1 MRLAG
6 LGDSEA
12 AVGSQGC
19 SATLLSG
26 KNTFPSTSLE
36 KERGFHVCTCALR
49 SQDALGSLA
58 AEQSG
63 WPDPWGI
70 PGALLSLCFAPSKSV
85 P

>member
-26 KNTFPSTSLE
+26 KNTFPSTCL
-36 KERGFHVCTCALR
+36 
-49 SQDALGSLA
+49 
-58 AEQSG
+58 
-63 WPDPWGI
+63 
-70 PGALLSLCFAPSKSV
+70 
-85 P
+85 